1 MQQDETGFNGRDIR
15 LELLRRSNHIFI
27 GNKHIFKIQAVSARA
42 FQTAE
47 LRAILQGHAFP
58 LTAGDK
64 HHIAVADLGGI
75 CPNMVFA
82 DIGYPRQSAVDFI
95 AALDTLGLQVVFF
108 NAGKMFDGIGHARTG
123 QNFTLQN
130 VGKIFIF
137 NRLVGRLVQI
147 PRTSRLTPCA
157 ERSGAAFFTD
167 FAQYGDLRCQTKT
180 VTALFNR
187 TGRGKTADFA
197 QFQHKFFWIQAFAV
211 DVVHQ
216 WFQLA
221 FNECGNIVQ

>member
-47 LRAILQGHAFP
+47 FRAILQGHAFP
-58 LTAGDK
+58 LAAGNK
-64 HHIAVADLGGI
+64 HHIAVADLGSI
-75 CPNMVFA
+75 RPNMVFA
-82 DIGYPRQSAVDFI
+82 DIGYPRQSAVDFV
-95 AALDTLGLQVVFF
+95 AALDAFGLQIVFF
-108 NAGKMFDGIGHARTG
+108 DTGKVFDGIGHARTG
-123 QNFTLQN
+123 QDFALQN
-130 VGKIFIF
+130 IGQIFGF
-137 NRLVGRLVQI
+137 NRLVGGLMQI
-147 PRTSRLTPCA
+147 PRASRLTPCA
-157 ERSGAAFFTD
+157 ERSRAAFFTD
-167 FAQYGDLRCQTKT
+167 FAQYGDLRCQTQT

-197 QFQHKFFWIQAFAV
+197 QFQHKFFRVQAFAV